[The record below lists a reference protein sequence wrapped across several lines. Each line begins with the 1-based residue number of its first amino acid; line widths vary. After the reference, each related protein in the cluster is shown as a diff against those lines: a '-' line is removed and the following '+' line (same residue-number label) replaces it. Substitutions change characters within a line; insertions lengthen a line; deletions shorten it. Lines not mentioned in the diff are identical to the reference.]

1 MSDNSDFLATIEFR
15 DFVANF
21 AEQLAAEEVYEVA
34 YVWLQKRGDVEKFSP
49 SCCDKQKACGL
60 ELFAKLECSG
70 VFSRK
75 DVSRLRE
82 IAKRINR
89 TDLVKSVDA
98 YAKETKKKRKTN
110 ETKCTKKK
118 DSEERQ
124 ELENTFETL
133 VVQMAVLEQHI
144 SLLQKML
151 CQQKTDVELRDE
163 GLEIIEHSSEIAQK
177 LALKLSQV
185 HKNLASRSRTNS
197 SSSGSS
203 DSNSSR
209 LGNGVVSLESVPS
222 KDLLCIQL
230 VCFLKHLLC
239 EWVEGC

>member
-21 AEQLAAEEVYEVA
+21 AKQLAAEEVYEVA

-75 DVSRLRE
+75 DVSGLRE

-98 YAKETKKKRKTN
+98 YTKETKKKRKTN
-110 ETKCTKKK
+110 ETRCTKKK

-124 ELENTFETL
+124 QLENTFETL

-144 SLLQKML
+144 SLLQKN
-151 CQQKTDVELRDE
+151 
-163 GLEIIEHSSEIAQK
+163 
-177 LALKLSQV
+177 ALPAEDRCGIK
-185 HKNLASRSRTNS
+185 
-197 SSSGSS
+197 G
-203 DSNSSR
+203 
-209 LGNGVVSLESVPS
+209 
-222 KDLLCIQL
+222 
-230 VCFLKHLLC
+230 
-239 EWVEGC
+239 